1 MPVALIGSGPLRGQP
16 GRFRE
21 VLVGAGFTCV
31 DPPGQKP
38 LTAEELRAYLPA
50 VDAAIAGGE
59 PIPGSLIAGCPKLRA
74 ISRTG
79 VGYEA
84 VDLGAATARGVVVTI
99 TPGTNHEAV
108 AEQAVALILALSK
121 RLLTLDA
128 DIRRGGWD
136 RTPPMPVRG
145 KTLGLLGLGRI
156 GRAMATRAIAFG
168 MKVITYEHTPDVEF
182 DLRHGLVNVS
192 LDRILAESDVLSLHL
207 PATDATRGVICAAT
221 IGRMKPGALLIN
233 TGRGALVVEADLH
246 AALVDGHLGGAGL
259 DVFER
264 EPPAAD
270 NPLFA
275 LPNVVLSPHNAGIDT
290 TAMDAM
296 ALMAAENLVALYR
309 GEWPTEAVVNPEV
322 APGWAW

>member
-1 MPVALIGSGPLRGQP
+1 MLVALIGSGPLRGEP

-21 VLVGAGFTCV
+21 VLVDAGFTCV

-38 LTAEELRAYLPA
+38 LTAGELLTYLPA
-50 VDAAIAGGE
+50 ADAVIAGGE
-59 PIPGSLIAGCPKLRA
+59 PIPGALIAACPRLRV

-84 VDLGAATARGVVVTI
+84 VDLDAATAHRVVVAF

-108 AEQAVALILALSK
+108 AEQAFALILALCK
-121 RLLTLDA
+121 RLIPLDA

-168 MKVITYEHTPDVEF
+168 MKVITYEHIPDVEF
-182 DLRHGLVNVS
+182 DARHGIMNVP

-207 PATDATRGVICAAT
+207 PATETTRGVICEAT
-221 IGRMKPGALLIN
+221 IRRMKPGALLIN
-233 TGRGALVVEADLH
+233 TGRGALVVEDDLY
-246 AALVDGHLGGAGL
+246 AALVEGHLGGAGL
-259 DVFER
+259 DVFQR
-264 EPPAAD
+264 EPPMAN
-270 NPLFA
+270 NPLFS

-290 TAMDAM
+290 QAMEAM
-296 ALMAAENLVALYR
+296 ASMAAENIVALYK
-309 GEWPTEAVVNPEV
+309 GLWPAAAIVNPEV
-322 APGWAW
+322 APGWTW